1 MPKAINELKAKYE
14 DDIGQLNKKIVEL
27 QLRLDDRERRRRE
40 HEEEV
45 RVKNERINN
54 IAGLIATGNV
64 IAKSFEEKNDK
75 DLVKEQ
81 YLEWERDASES
92 LASSTFGLTYL
103 APFGSAKGTGTSL
116 MNHKIPGVN
125 ASHSETVRR
134 CPALNQREHNG
145 GASCAAPLGADALFV
160 DGSPENITKRQ
171 LIVELAAKF
180 RLPANYAFRSFVEAG
195 GLMSYGTELAEVF
208 RQAARSIDNIL
219 RGTNP
224 GDVPYYQP
232 TKFKTGYQSRSG
244 QGARLLRY
252 RLQCS
257 AWRTTLSI
265 NAVTSGVGPSRPT
278 AALQNFGC

>member
-1 MPKAINELKAKYE
+1 MLQGAREGPAPAPPSSSDASAIPKAINELKAKYE
-14 DDIGQLNKKIVEL
+14 DDIGQLNRKIVEL

-81 YLEWERDASES
+81 SLEWERDALES
-92 LASSTFGLTYL
+92 LASGTFGVTYL

-145 GASCAAPLGADALFV
+145 GASCAAP
-160 DGSPENITKRQ
+160 SPNSGKNHYLKR
-171 LIVELAAKF
+171 LNHA
-180 RLPANYAFRSFVEAG
+180 
-195 GLMSYGTELAEVF
+195 
-208 RQAARSIDNIL
+208 
-219 RGTNP
+219 
-224 GDVPYYQP
+224 
-232 TKFKTGYQSRSG
+232 SRSAPWKYSRATTEG
-244 QGARLLRY
+244 RHGRVSHDAGE
-252 RLQCS
+252 S
-257 AWRTTLSI
+257 ALS
-265 NAVTSGVGPSRPT
+265 
-278 AALQNFGC
+278 C